1 MTNTSISKAVNAVSN
16 PAPVIP
22 FEQAI
27 ETAMLSVK
35 TSIPNHIDF
44 NIALQ
49 MFKNLRSKNPALAS
63 CTKESLIGA
72 MLTASE
78 LGLMPVN
85 QQVYFIPY
93 FNNKKNVMEC
103 QLQIGYQ
110 GMVDLFYRSDRAVS
124 VDAKAVREKD
134 IFEYDDGLNPMLTYK
149 PCFKG
154 LPGET
159 YGYYAMAK
167 LKDGGIK
174 IVYMTKDEV
183 MAHAKQFCKAIDK
196 NGNFT
201 GPWGTNFDEMG
212 KKTVLK
218 KLFKVLP
225 KSINL
230 EKALEVDEGV
240 KEYRPGAH
248 TMFALPAETDVHNP
262 ENVVEADYQ
271 MVEPETAPEPTENTA
286 QEATG
291 TVKTSEPAKTP
302 MPAEKVAE
310 SGSKVA
316 KVGIEEVL
324 SDTNALKAKVNADN
338 KAILAAEVVGF
349 VREIEPTETTSGK
362 AQTAYRITDESQF
375 FAVQIKVWGHDHN
388 VLVNQKVVIKN
399 VTGYVAKNGAL
410 YLSAKSIEVA

>member
-1 MTNTSISKAVNAVSN
+1 MANTSISKAVNAVSN

-27 ETAMLSVK
+27 ESAMLSVK

-110 GMVDLFYRSDRAVS
+110 GMVDLFYRSDRAIS

-134 IFEYDDGLNPMLTYK
+134 TFEYDDGLNPTLTYK
-149 PCFKG
+149 PCLKG

-159 YGYYAMAK
+159 YGYYAVAK
-167 LKDGGIK
+167 LKDEGIK

-183 MAHAKQFCKAIDK
+183 MIHAKQFCKAIDK

-201 GPWGTNFDEMG
+201 GPWGTNFDEMA

-240 KEYRPGAH
+240 KEYRPGVK
-248 TMFALPAETDVHNP
+248 TMFALPAETDVHNA
-262 ENVVEADYQ
+262 ENVVEADYT
-271 MVEPETAPEPTENTA
+271 MVEPEYAPEPAENTA
-286 QEATG
+286 QEAP
-291 TVKTSEPAKTP
+291 KQAEKPAPAKTP
-302 MPAEKVAE
+302 MPAEKVAVNGKE
-310 SGSKVA
+310 AA
-316 KVGIEEVL
+316 KTGIEELL
-324 SDTNALKAKVNADN
+324 SDTNSLKDKVLAN
-338 KAILAAEVVGF
+338 KDVVLAAEVVGF
-349 VREIEPTETTSGK
+349 VREIEETQTTTGK
-362 AQTAYRITDESQF
+362 PQTAYRITDESQF
-375 FAVQIKVWGHDHN
+375 FAVQIKVWGHGHN
-388 VLVNQKVVIKN
+388 VLVDQKVIVKN

-410 YLSAKSIEVA
+410 YLSAKSIEAV

>member
-1 MTNTSISKAVNAVSN
+1 MANTSVSKAVNAVSN

-27 ETAMLSVK
+27 ESAMTAVK
-35 TSIPNHIDF
+35 TSIPSHIDF

-49 MFKNLRSKNPALAS
+49 MYKNLRSKNPALAS

-93 FNNKKNVMEC
+93 MNNKKNAMEC

-110 GMVDLFYRSDRAVS
+110 GMVDLFYRSERAVS
-124 VDAKAVREKD
+124 VDAKAVRENDK
-134 IFEYDDGLNPMLTYK
+134 FEYDDGLVPKLEYK
-149 PCFKG
+149 PCLKG
-154 LPGET
+154 MPGET
-159 YGYYAMAK
+159 YGYYAIAK
-167 LKDGGIK
+167 LKDEGIK
-174 IVYMTKDEV
+174 IVYMTKAEV
-183 MAHAKQFCKAIDK
+183 LEHAKKFCKAIDK

-201 GPWGTNFDEMG
+201 GPWGTNFDEMA

-240 KEYRPGAH
+240 REYRTGTK
-248 TMFALPAETDVHNP
+248 TMFALPTETDVHNP
-262 ENVVEADYQ
+262 ENTVEAEYQ
-271 MVEPETAPEPTENTA
+271 MVEPESAPEPAENGS

-291 TVKTSEPAKTP
+291 TVKTPEHDKTP
-302 MPAEKVAE
+302 APAPKVAE
-310 SGSKVA
+310 TGGKAV

-324 SDTNALKAKVNADN
+324 SDTNALKAKVNADKN
-338 KAILAAEVVGF
+338 TILADEVVGF
-349 VREIEPTETTSGK
+349 VREIKEIETTTGK
-362 AQTAYRITDESQF
+362 AQTEYRITDESQF
-375 FAVQIKVWGHDHN
+375 FAVQIKVWGHDHDI
-388 VLVNQKVVIKN
+388 LVDQKVIVKN
-399 VTGYVAKNGAL
+399 VTGYVAKNNAL
-410 YLSAKSIEVA
+410 YLSAKSVEVA

>member
-1 MTNTSISKAVNAVSN
+1 MANTSISKAVNAVSN

-44 NIALQ
+44 NVALQ
-49 MFKNLRSKNPALAS
+49 MFKNLRSKNPALAN

-110 GMVDLFYRSDRAVS
+110 GMVDLFYRSDRAIS

-134 IFEYDDGLNPMLTYK
+134 TFEYDDGLNPTLTYK
-149 PCFKG
+149 PCLKG

-159 YGYYAMAK
+159 YGYYAVAK
-167 LKDGGIK
+167 LKDEGIK

-183 MAHAKQFCKAIDK
+183 MIHAKQFCKAIDK

-201 GPWGTNFDEMG
+201 GPWGTNFDEMA

-240 KEYRPGAH
+240 KEYRPGVK
-248 TMFALPAETDVHNP
+248 TMFACLPKLTCIMRKMWLKPIIRWLNP
-262 ENVVEADYQ
+262 KQRPNL
-271 MVEPETAPEPTENTA
+271 PKIPRRKP
-286 QEATG
+286 QERLKLPNPIKPYACR
-291 TVKTSEPAKTP
+291 K
-302 MPAEKVAE
+302 
-310 SGSKVA
+310 SGCKWQ
-316 KVGIEEVL
+316 G
-324 SDTNALKAKVNADN
+324 
-338 KAILAAEVVGF
+338 
-349 VREIEPTETTSGK
+349 SGK
-362 AQTAYRITDESQF
+362 NRHRRTVIRHQF
-375 FAVQIKVWGHDHN
+375 FKG
-388 VLVNQKVVIKN
+388 
-399 VTGYVAKNGAL
+399 
-410 YLSAKSIEVA
+410 